1 MFWLNILINQAE
13 NDDIG
18 IDLAYASN
26 IVSQLEQEDR
36 GSGMSDNFEETSN
49 SILDQK
55 THSSN
60 TFGFIISCLGPIV

>member
-1 MFWLNILINQAE
+1 MINCFTTDQAE

-36 GSGMSDNFEETSN
+36 GSGVSDNFEETSN
-49 SILDQK
+49 SLLDQK

-60 TFGFIISCLGPIV
+60 TVDFIAFD